1 VADAQDSYSTTTG
14 RRGLEPS
21 TCQPV
26 GQQTPVSFS
35 ACCAAAIQTASC
47 QTGDNTA
54 CKHVTK
60 KELCKR
66 CFSKYRA
73 VEGTEQ
79 IILSCMSPFFHPLA
93 KYTRSYYGLTTTAS
107 ASLCGDKL
115 LKRGCMTLH
124 HFCCLRRKGQ
134 CVGQFNSFSNVQP
147 GCPLACPTASLTYN
161 VV

>member
-1 VADAQDSYSTTTG
+1 MADAQDSRRTTTG
-14 RRGLEPS
+14 RRGWEPS

-47 QTGDNTA
+47 QTGDSTA

-79 IILSCMSPFFHPLA
+79 IILSCMLSLFFNT
-93 KYTRSYYGLTTTAS
+93 KDKCSYYTYIKDHYFNCFSGYAQAIVLHAATCESRAAS
-107 ASLCGDKL
+107 PTKL
-115 LKRGCMTLH
+115 SRQRHGH
-124 HFCCLRRKGQ
+124 
-134 CVGQFNSFSNVQP
+134 VAAPSFS
-147 GCPLACPTASLTYN
+147 A
-161 VV
+161 